1 MQGQNPTS
9 SGVGEPEW
17 VALEGKPRQG
27 SCGPEGASSLERDG
41 QAGPRPTAVP
51 PGRPATQK
59 LAHSASACPWGPCFC
74 EEPQREAE
82 VRSCSRRGPGP
93 SSPSCKS
100 SL

>member
-1 MQGQNPTS
+1 MQGQNPAS

-41 QAGPRPTAVP
+41 QAGPRPTAAP
-51 PGRPATQK
+51 LGHPATQK

-74 EEPQREAE
+74 KEP
-82 VRSCSRRGPGP
+82 
-93 SSPSCKS
+93 
-100 SL
+100 